1 MLNALLGRKIGMTQV
16 FGPNGTVIP
25 VTVIEAGPC
34 VVTQVKTVDHDGYN
48 AVQIGFEQ
56 RPVNRAIRPQLGHLG
71 HSLPLLKAQRKRLQT
86 HQQELKASG
95 SHTTSNDGEAKT
107 SSDSAEEKDAE
118 ISVDNAFGSH
128 TTSKEMHSGSHTTFK
143 DGGPDAFKGDPNAL
157 QGDAQRN
164 ESKPDKQIEKLLRIQ
179 QNRQRRPGPVL
190 GPFRVIREVELQQGI
205 TPDKVELGSLFD
217 VGLFINGEAVDIV
230 GTSKGKGFQGVMK
243 RHGFGG
249 GPRTHGQSDRSR
261 APGSIGSGTTP
272 GRVLKGTR
280 MAGRMGNAR
289 ITAKKLQVIQAD
301 PERNLLVVKGSVPG
315 ANGGLLMIRKLR

>member
-34 VVTQVKTVDHDGYN
+34 VVTQVKTVDRDGYE

-56 RPVNRAIRPQLGHLG
+56 QPVRKATRPQLGHLG
-71 HSLPLLKAQRKRLQT
+71 HSLPLLKAQRKRLQVY
-86 HQQELKASG
+86 QQELR
-95 SHTTSNDGEAKT
+95 AKP
-107 SSDSAEEKDAE
+107 SSDSKEEQDAE
-118 ISVDNAFGSH
+118 SSVE
-128 TTSKEMHSGSHTTFK
+128 TK
-143 DGGPDAFKGDPNAL
+143 DE
-157 QGDAQRN
+157 QQN
-164 ESKPDKQIEKLLRIQ
+164 ESVGTVKTDKQIQKLLKIQ
-179 QNRQRRPGPVL
+179 HNRQRRPGPVV
-190 GPFRVIREVELQQGI
+190 GPFRVIHEVGLQQGV
-205 TPDKVELGSLFD
+205 TTEKVELGSLFD
-217 VGLFINGEAVDIV
+217 VGLFKDGEAVDIV

-261 APGSIGSGTTP
+261 APGSIGPGTTP

-289 ITAKKLQVIQAD
+289 VTAKKLQVIQAD

-315 ANGGLLMIRKLR
+315 ANGGLLMIKKHVMR